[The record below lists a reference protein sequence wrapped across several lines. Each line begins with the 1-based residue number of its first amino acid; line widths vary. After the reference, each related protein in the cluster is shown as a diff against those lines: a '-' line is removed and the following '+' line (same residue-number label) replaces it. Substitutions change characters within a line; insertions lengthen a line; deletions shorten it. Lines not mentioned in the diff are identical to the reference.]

1 MTTSDGLPLLAKWE
15 TVSGRFGG
23 LSHRP
28 LEPLAGR
35 CVAQVEPSLHA
46 PAVRVPE
53 TPPLAHLKHTRA
65 GYSFWREH
73 LRLGILRLLRSL
85 LRVPETPR
93 LRRTQAGFSSLAND
107 AQGVTTT

>member
-1 MTTSDGLPLLAKWE
+1 GVGRTGHDAEIGRRRRGRAGDLPGLGARHDSLSGLPLLAKWE
-15 TVSGRFGG
+15 TVSGGFGG

-65 GYSFWREH
+65 GYSF
-73 LRLGILRLLRSL
+73 
-85 LRVPETPR
+85 
-93 LRRTQAGFSSLAND
+93 LAPH
-107 AQGVTTT
+107 APVGTHR